1 MHDILKERLWRS
13 IEALPEDRLYQV
25 LDYVEF
31 LASKY
36 ARDRVQASSPLQRFG
51 ERLEDGMRL
60 NGVGLAAIRGT
71 MQVMGAADKVVTD
84 LAQAGRS
91 LLRDVEEGLRSATAA
106 DPARELPPG
115 STPPASPPTGP
126 VKGPDGVT

>member
-1 MHDILKERLWRS
+1 MHEILRDRLLRN

-31 LASKY
+31 LTSKY
-36 ARDRVQASSPLQRFG
+36 ARDRVQNPSSPLQRFG

-71 MQVMGAADKVVTD
+71 MQAMGAADRVVTD

-91 LLRDVEEGLRSATAA
+91 LLRDVEAGLRSVTAP
-106 DPARELPPG
+106 DPARELPPAPTTA
-115 STPPASPPTGP
+115 TPTEAGESKTQ
-126 VKGPDGVT
+126 DR